1 MNTWRHM
8 HKGLNMLE
16 YKLCPLDNVSLIFSS
31 VHYERPEACVTKTT
45 SAVQVKV
52 REEDLV

>member
-1 MNTWRHM
+1 M